1 MAPVLRIDTSRFAEN
16 RILREKKEIRRSVP
30 GMSHFGCLLSILVE
44 MTNGLLDI
52 QTWRSETRPGW
63 KYKCGSNLIIGD
75 ILK

>member
-1 MAPVLRIDTSRFAEN
+1 
-16 RILREKKEIRRSVP
+16 
-30 GMSHFGCLLSILVE
+30 MSHFGCLLSILVE